1 MNKKNMLHLGLLG
14 KTLSHSVSPQI
25 HAYLLKQQNICGT
38 YSKFEMDENQVP
50 HILDTMK
57 RDNIWGLN
65 VTIPYKELLCEMMD
79 ILDPHAEN
87 IGAVNTIFLKDGK
100 FHGYNTDFVGA
111 LNMFHKAGVTLK
123 NKSMVILG
131 SGGAAKALIYG
142 VHLDGAAK
150 ITVAGRN
157 IQALLHLQ
165 KIFPFICTCSMTE
178 IPKGDILVNTTP
190 LGMYP
195 KTEETPVGSSLIRQ
209 FKIAADIVY
218 NPLITKFLKIAA
230 QEGLQTVTGLTMLID
245 QAIGSQEIWLDKAL
259 DYEIGREI
267 HHELAEKFFKGV

>member
-1 MNKKNMLHLGLLG
+1 MNKKNILHLGLLG

-50 HILDTMK
+50 HILDIMK
-57 RDNIWGLN
+57 RDNILGLN

-79 ILDPHAEN
+79 VLDPHAEN
-87 IGAVNTIFLKDGK
+87 IGAVNTIFLKGGK
-100 FHGYNTDFVGA
+100 FHGYNTDFCGA
-111 LNMFHKAGVTLK
+111 LNMFRKAGVTLK
-123 NKSMVILG
+123 NKSIVILG

-142 VHLDGAAK
+142 FHLDGAAK
-150 ITVAGRN
+150 ITIAGRN
-157 IQALLHLQ
+157 IQTLLHLK

-190 LGMYP
+190 VGMYP
-195 KTEETPVGSSLIRQ
+195 HTKKTPVGASFIRQ

-218 NPLITKFLKIAA
+218 NPLITEFLKIAG
-230 QEGLQTVTGLTMLID
+230 QEGLQTVTGLTMLVD
-245 QAIGSQEIWLDKAL
+245 QAIGSQEIWLGKTL
-259 DYEIGREI
+259 DYKIGSDI
-267 HHELAEKFFKGV
+267 HDELAEKFLKGE